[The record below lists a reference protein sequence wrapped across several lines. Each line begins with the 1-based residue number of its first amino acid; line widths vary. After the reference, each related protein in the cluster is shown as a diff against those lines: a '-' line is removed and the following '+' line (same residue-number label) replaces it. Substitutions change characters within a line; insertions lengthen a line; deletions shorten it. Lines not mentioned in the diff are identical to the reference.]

1 MIEDARVLREGF
13 VPNDVVHR
21 DHEVNALSR
30 VLDPLTRGE
39 PTEPVLVSGP
49 SGVGKTTITKFVV
62 SRLREEVLD
71 VETVHLNCWQ
81 AYSRFKATYEVLRE
95 LGESVDIRRQSTP
108 HDELLDRLN
117 TYDGPP
123 VIVVL
128 DEADQLEDARLIY
141 DLYRLPQF
149 AMILVTN
156 DEEQL
161 LSGLDDRVRSRLH
174 TAETVHFDSY
184 HTNELV
190 DILAA
195 RVDHGLVHDAV
206 SDTHLF
212 EMAEVAGGDARVG
225 LSILRS
231 AARQADQEGVER
243 LSDAHVE
250 AAIPEGHR
258 DVRSKNLNTLRPQQ
272 RNLYEILVEAGELA
286 PKELYERYHDRV
298 EDPRT
303 KRTMRS
309 WLQKLAHYDLV
320 KASGEGPSRTYA
332 ATAEYA
338 DSDSTL

>member
-1 MIEDARVLREGF
+1 MTEDARVLREGF
-13 VPNDVVHR
+13 VPKDVIHR

-30 VLDPLTRGE
+30 VLDPLARGE
-39 PTEPVLVSGP
+39 PTEPALVSGP

-62 SRLREEVLD
+62 SHLREEVLD
-71 VETVHLNCWQ
+71 VVTVHLNCWQ

-108 HDELLDRLN
+108 HDELLNRLN
-117 TYDGPP
+117 TYEGPP

-141 DLYRLPQF
+141 DLYRLPRF

-184 HTNELV
+184 HTRELV

-195 RVDHGLVHDAV
+195 RIDHGLVHDAV
-206 SDTHLF
+206 SDEKLHR
-212 EMAEVAGGDARVG
+212 MADAAGGDARVG

-231 AARQADQEGVER
+231 AARQADQESVER
-243 LSDAHVE
+243 LSDDHVE
-250 AAIPEGHR
+250 AAIPEGR
-258 DVRSKNLNTLRPQQ
+258 NEVRTKNLNTLRSQQ
-272 RNLYEILVEAGELA
+272 RDLYEILVDAGELA
-286 PKELYERYHDRV
+286 PKELYDCYCERV

-320 KASGEGPSRTYA
+320 AASGEGPSRTYA

-338 DSDSTL
+338 DSDSNP